1 MSIHSLFNDSWQF
14 AKFPLN
20 TPYETMSEAVSF
32 CPVAI
37 PHDWQIWDT
46 SDLYE
51 NSIGFYKKVFTL
63 KKENFHTYII
73 RFDAVYMDSSVYL
86 NHEKIFEWKY
96 GYSAFDVDI
105 TKYVKDGENLIEV
118 SANYQSPNTRWYSGA
133 GIFRNVHFFDK
144 DSAYIPLDGLYVS
157 TRAKENGSFDLM
169 LDCDVNVTTPAK
181 IILRHTL
188 TDATGE
194 VIASFSQD
202 EILSQK
208 PVTVKAKLL
217 AENPRRWDIDDPYL
231 YTLKTDLIKNKEIV
245 DSVITNVGFRTIR
258 FDSDKGFFLNE
269 RSVKINGACM
279 HHDLGSL
286 GAALN
291 KTALRRQFAKLKE
304 MGINS
309 VRTSHNMPAP
319 ELLDLAD
326 EMGIL
331 INTEAFDMWENKKTE
346 YDYARFFP
354 DWYIKDVR
362 SWVLQDRNHPSV
374 IIFSIGN
381 EIYDCHLESGRKW
394 NALLRDEVRKYD
406 YNHNAY
412 IGSGSNYMEWENA
425 QKCADDLEIA
435 GYNYGEK
442 LYDAH
447 HEKNPSR
454 CIFGSETASTVQ
466 SRGIYHFPLSKRLLT
481 YEDGQ
486 CSSLG
491 NCSTNWGAPNTDF
504 VIHEHKKRDFAA
516 GQYIWTG
523 WDYIGEP
530 TPYFTKNS
538 YFGQIDTA
546 GFEKDS
552 FYQYKAEWT
561 DFKKDPMVHVLPYW
575 DFNDGQTIDVCVYSN
590 APKVSLFLNDELIGE
605 KAIDHN
611 GPELKAVFTLPY
623 KKGLIKAVAYDENEK
638 EAATDIKETFG
649 DSKKIVLKADK
660 SILKADTEDLI
671 FVEISTV
678 DKDGKTVENA
688 RNRINLSVTGAGRLV
703 GVDNGD
709 STDYEQYKGTSR
721 KLFSGKL
728 IAIIASDSTT
738 GTIEL
743 KAESPELESASI
755 TLNAVSA
762 DVIKGAS
769 FMDANYESEAKT
781 DIPIRKI
788 ELINQNTNMLTAEC
802 PSVTLSYKVYPENAT
817 FDDISVSALTIDAV
831 EANFAKALIDK
842 ENKTITVTGLG
853 DGDFRLTVKAGNGSG
868 LSEIISVLEFN
879 VSGMGSV
886 TLDPYEFVPGI
897 QYAYCSEE
905 KAEVSFEG
913 GVFIPAYE
921 KSYITYENVDFGEIG
936 SDEISVP
943 IFIFEN
949 ELPLSIYEGT
959 PENGEC
965 LGSFTYKAISNYNH
979 YQANT
984 FKLSRRI
991 KGIKSVSFVFETTNR
1006 ISLKGFS
1013 FKKYGKAYETNLAVN
1028 NNFITG
1034 DTYTVTGDSIEHI
1047 GNNVCIEFD
1056 DMDFNDGISAITVC
1070 GRSNNS
1076 LTSMHI
1082 LFTDES
1088 GQKNRLAEIE
1098 YSEEYGEYR
1107 IPLQSPVFNGK
1118 VSFVFLPGTDF
1129 DFKWFRF
1136 EK

>member
-1 MSIHSLFNDSWQF
+1 MSTHSLFNDNWQY
-14 AKFPLN
+14 AKVPLN
-20 TPYETMSEAVSF
+20 TSYETMSKDASFKPVS
-32 CPVAI
+32 V

-46 SDLYE
+46 FDLYE
-51 NSIGFYKKVFTL
+51 DSIGFYKKTFTL
-63 KKENFHTYII
+63 KKENLHTYII
-73 RFDAVYMDSSVYL
+73 RFDAVYMDSTIYL

-118 SANYQSPNTRWYSGA
+118 SVNYQNPNTRWYSGA

-144 DSAYIPLDGLYVS
+144 SAAYIPLDGLYVS
-157 TRAKENGSFDLM
+157 TWAKENDDFEL
-169 LDCDVNVTTPAK
+169 LIDCDVFVTTPSK
-181 IILRHTL
+181 VVVKHTL
-188 TDATGE
+188 TDQTGE
-194 VIASFSQD
+194 VIASYSKD
-202 EILSQK
+202 EILSSR
-208 PVTVKAKLL
+208 PVTVKAVLQ
-217 AENPRRWDIDDPYL
+217 AENVRRWDINDPYL
-231 YTLKTDLIKNKEIV
+231 YTLKTELIKNNEV
-245 DSVITNVGFRTIR
+245 SDSLITKVGFRTIR
-258 FDSDKGFFLNE
+258 FDADKGFFLNE

-286 GAALN
+286 GAAFN
-291 KTALRRQFAKLKE
+291 KTALRRQFVKLKE
-304 MGINS
+304 MGVNS

-331 INTEAFDMWENKKTE
+331 INSEAFDMWENKKTE
-346 YDYARFFP
+346 FDYARFFP
-354 DWYIKDVR
+354 TWYQKDVR
-362 SWVLQDRNHPSV
+362 SWVMQDRNHPSV

-381 EIYDCHLESGRKW
+381 EIYDCHLEGGRKW
-394 NALLRDEVRKYD
+394 NALLRDEVKKYD

-412 IGSGSNYMEWENA
+412 IGSGSNFMEWENA

-442 LYDAH
+442 LYDLH

-486 CSSLG
+486 CSCLG
-491 NCSTNWGAPNTDF
+491 NCSTNWGAKNIDF

-561 DFKKDPMVHVLPYW
+561 DFKEAPMVHVLPYW
-575 DFNDGQTIDVCVYSN
+575 DFNDGQIIDVCVYSN
-590 APKVSLFLNDELIGE
+590 APQVALFLNDELIG
-605 KAIDHN
+605 KKTIDHE
-611 GPELKAVFTLPY
+611 GPDLKAVFSLPY
-623 KKGLIKAVAYDENEK
+623 KKGLIKAVAYDENDK
-638 EAATDIKETFG
+638 EVATDIKETFG
-649 DSKKIVLKADK
+649 DPEKIVLKADK
-660 SILKADTEDLI
+660 SIMKADTEDLI

-678 DKDGKTVENA
+678 DKNGKCVENA
-688 RNRINLSVTGAGRLV
+688 RNRINLSLSGSGRLV

-728 IAIIASDSTT
+728 MAIIASDSST
-738 GTIEL
+738 GPIVL
-743 KAESPELESASI
+743 KAESPGLETATI
-755 TLNAVSA
+755 TLNAVEA
-762 DVIKGAS
+762 EVLEGAS
-769 FMDANYESEAKT
+769 FMDANYVSETGT

-788 ELINQNTNMLTAEC
+788 ELINEGPNTLNKEC
-802 PSVTLSYKVYPENAT
+802 SSLTLSYKIYPENAT

-831 EANFAKALIDK
+831 EANFAKASIDK
-842 ENKTITVTGLG
+842 ENKTITVSALG

-868 LSEIISVLEFN
+868 LSEIISVLEFTAE
-879 VSGMGSV
+879 GLGKV
-886 TLDPYEFVPGI
+886 TLDPYDLIPGI
-897 QYAYCSEE
+897 QYSYCSEE

-921 KSYITYENVDFGEIG
+921 KSYITYENVDFGDIG

-949 ELPLSIYEGT
+949 ELPISIYEGT
-959 PENGEC
+959 PESGEC
-965 LGSFTYKAISNYNH
+965 LGNFTYKAISNYNH

-991 KGIKSVSFVFETTNR
+991 KGVKAVSFVFETTNR

-1013 FKKYGKAYETNLAVN
+1013 FKKYGRAYETNLTVN
-1028 NNFITG
+1028 NDFITG
-1034 DTYTVTGDSIEHI
+1034 DTYTITEDSIEHI

-1056 DMDFNDGISAITVC
+1056 DMDFTDGFSAITVC

-1082 LFTDES
+1082 LFTDDS

-1098 YSEEYGEYR
+1098 YSKEYGEYR
-1107 IPLQSPVFNGK
+1107 IPLQSLTFNGK